1 MHSMQIT
8 LSWDLMVIVFFA
20 VVIAYSFIVG
30 KDESIK
36 IVIASYISILAV
48 QGIGNL
54 LYKAYES
61 TGMLTGTPVS
71 DVVMS
76 SSTDSNVLAIAKL
89 IIFVVMIIFLA
100 LKGGFEMQNTNSLG
114 AIMEPL
120 FTALFGSATAGLLLA
135 SLLTFMAARP
145 LLDTGL
151 INAPL
156 LAPLL
161 AQSTLVQWVV
171 LYQDVWFCLPAVLL
185 LVIGFLNSRGE

>member
-1 MHSMQIT
+1 MQIT

-54 LYKAYES
+54 LFKAYES
-61 TGMLTGTPVS
+61 AGFITGGPAAE
-71 DVVMS
+71 VMS
-76 SSTDSNVLAIAKL
+76 SSANDNNVLAIAKL

-100 LKGGFEMQNTNSLG
+100 LKGGFEMQNSSSLG

-120 FTALFGSATAGLLLA
+120 FTALFGIATAGLLLA
-135 SLLTFMAARP
+135 ALLTFIAARP
-145 LLDTGL
+145 LLDTTL
-151 INAPL
+151 IGAPL
-156 LAPLL
+156 LSPLL
-161 AQSTLVQWVV
+161 TQSTLVQWMVI
-171 LYQDVWFCLPAVLL
+171 YQDVWFCLPAVLL

>member
-1 MHSMQIT
+1 MEIT

-54 LYKAYES
+54 LMKFFENA
-61 TGMLTGTPVS
+61 GPVAGIVGLS
-71 DVVMS
+71 AN
-76 SSTDSNVLAIAKL
+76 SNILSVAKL
-89 IIFVVMIIFLA
+89 IIFVAMIIFLA
-100 LKGGFEMQNTNSLG
+100 LKGGFEMQNSSSLG
-114 AIMEPL
+114 GIMEPI
-120 FTALFGSATAGLLLA
+120 FTAAFGIATAGLLMSA
-135 SLLTFMAARP
+135 LLTFIAARP
-145 LLDTGL
+145 LLDTTI

-161 AQSTLVQWVV
+161 SQSTLVQWMV
-171 LYQDVWFCLPAVLL
+171 LYQDVWFCLPALLL